1 MISKKGSRRYRS
13 TQKVN
18 TVLTVCR
25 DPTWLIFVAVQQ
37 ENMLEVIKFQKDF
50 AAAQPNRYRTTTRY
64 HLLAWLDPQK
74 IDERRL
80 KTLLETRTSQTG
92 LWIFQNQA
100 FTEWVAMKGSNI
112 FWIRGVAGAGKS
124 VLCAQ
129 IIEHVASRIL
139 KGKNDEPQGRPVLY
153 HFCDFSNIKT
163 TQLVGI
169 LASVLSQLLTFRPD
183 YKFSKKYERLLDAKQ
198 QEGPLN
204 DAAFFYDI
212 ECMIVKIGTPFYL
225 FIDGLDE
232 CEDRN
237 GIIGV
242 LDKLV
247 ENLGAFILVA
257 SRDEVDLRNGLQ
269 DASVL
274 QLDRKILEPDIALFV
289 RDETARLVREKKLR
303 TRDPKLPAVIECQ
316 LAERSNGV

>member
-1 MISKKGSRRYRS
+1 M
-13 TQKVN
+13 
-18 TVLTVCR
+18 
-25 DPTWLIFVAVQQ
+25 QQ
-37 ENMLEVIKFQKDF
+37 ENILEVIKLQRDF
-50 AAAQPNRYRTTTRY
+50 AAAQPKSFLTTTWGQ
-64 HLLAWLDPQK
+64 LLEWLDPQK
-74 IDERRL
+74 LDERRL
-80 KTLLETRTSQTG
+80 KTLLQTRTSQTG
-92 LWIFQNQA
+92 LWILQHQA
-100 FTEWVAMKGSNI
+100 FTEWVATKGCNI

-129 IIEHVASRIL
+129 TIEHVASMIS
-139 KGKNDEPQGRPVLY
+139 KVKDDEPRGRPVLY
-153 HFCDFSNIKT
+153 HFCDFSNTKT
-163 TQLVGI
+163 TQLIGI
-169 LASVLSQLLTFRPD
+169 LASVLRQLLTFRPD
-183 YKFSKKYERLLDAKQ
+183 YKFSKEDARLLDAKQ

-212 ECMIVKIGTPFYL
+212 ECMIVEIGTPFYL

-237 GIIGV
+237 GIISV
-242 LDKLV
+242 LNKLV
-247 ENLGAFILVA
+247 GTLDVFIMVA

-274 QLDRKILEPDIALFV
+274 QLDQGVLESDIALFV

-303 TRDPKLPAVIECQ
+303 TRDPELPAVIECQ